1 MVKKLIILFILIIS
15 ALQNKAQTNLI
26 PNPSFEYFTQCQTGT
41 GGLKYA
47 VPWFQACSGGGG
59 SSDLCAYGCPW
70 YPYFQKPRTGNAYA
84 AAVLFFTT
92 YTQYREYL
100 EVTLIDSLI
109 GGKSYYFEL
118 YTSLVNKANY
128 AISDIC
134 ACFTKDS
141 LNIDSLRPHP
151 CPGVLFKNPDGNYI
165 TDTVNWVKISGVFTA
180 NGGEKFVTIGNLF
193 KTEQTHYIQLDTIV
207 TWDSYYFFDDVALYE
222 INDTLMQAEAG
233 KNNSICRGQSVALG
247 KNNYPAFKYR
257 WHPATG
263 LSDTTSGQPTASPL
277 HTTTYYLTQTAFND
291 SISKDSVTI
300 TVNNCDSTLLN
311 QVSFYPNPA
320 NDYLYLE
327 FSQFVPPNANAYITN
342 AIGQVLIKESI
353 PTNEKKKLLK
363 ISALAGGIYFCR
375 VYAGSEMVKCEKII
389 KMKSEK

>member
-1 MVKKLIILFILIIS
+1 MLKAHIILFIIPIL
-15 ALQNKAQTNLI
+15 AMRCKAQENLI
-26 PNPSFEYFTQCQTGT
+26 PNPSFEYYISCPQSTGDLRFAT
-41 GGLKYA
+41 
-47 VPWFQACSGGGG
+47 PWFQACKRGWG
-59 SSDLCAYGCPW
+59 SSDLYVYGCPW

-84 AAVLFFTT
+84 GIVVFNTPFGH
-92 YTQYREYL
+92 YREL
-100 EVTLIDSLI
+100 IEVMLSDSLFN
-109 GGKSYYFEL
+109 GKKYYFEL
-118 YTSLVNKANY
+118 YTSLINKANY

-141 LNIDSLRPHP
+141 LNIDSLMPHP
-151 CPGVLFKNPDGNYI
+151 CPGILFKNPDGSYI

-180 NGGEKFVTIGNLF
+180 NGGGKFVTIGNLF

-233 KNNSICRGQSVALG
+233 KSTSICRGQSVALG
-247 KNNYPAFKYR
+247 KHNYPAFKYR

-263 LSDTTSGQPTASPL
+263 LSDTANGQPTASPL

-291 SISKDSVTI
+291 SISKDSVTV

-311 QVSFYPNPA
+311 KVSFYPNPA
-320 NDYLYLE
+320 SDYLYLE
-327 FSQFVPPNANAYITN
+327 FSQFVPPNTTAYITN
-342 AIGQVLIKESI
+342 AIGQVLIKEAI
-353 PTNEKKKLLK
+353 PTNEKKKLLN

-375 VYAGSEMVKCEKII
+375 IYSGSEMVKCEKIV
-389 KMKSEK
+389 KTP

>member
-1 MVKKLIILFILIIS
+1 MCI
-15 ALQNKAQTNLI
+15 
-26 PNPSFEYFTQCQTGT
+26 
-41 GGLKYA
+41 
-47 VPWFQACSGGGG
+47 
-59 SSDLCAYGCPW
+59 
-70 YPYFQKPRTGNAYA
+70 R
-84 AAVLFFTT
+84 
-92 YTQYREYL
+92 
-100 EVTLIDSLI
+100 DS
-109 GGKSYYFEL
+109 
-118 YTSLVNKANY
+118 
-128 AISDIC
+128 
-134 ACFTKDS
+134 
-141 LNIDSLRPHP
+141 IDSLRPHP

-247 KNNYPAFKYR
+247 KHNYPAFKYR
-257 WHPATG
+257 WHPAAG

-320 NDYLYLE
+320 SDNLYLE
-327 FSQFVPPNANAYITN
+327 FSQFVPPNTTAYITN

-353 PTNEKKKLLK
+353 PTNEKKKLLN

-375 VYAGSEMVKCEKII
+375 LYSGSEMVKCEKII
-389 KMKSEK
+389 KIKSEKWKVKNLKR